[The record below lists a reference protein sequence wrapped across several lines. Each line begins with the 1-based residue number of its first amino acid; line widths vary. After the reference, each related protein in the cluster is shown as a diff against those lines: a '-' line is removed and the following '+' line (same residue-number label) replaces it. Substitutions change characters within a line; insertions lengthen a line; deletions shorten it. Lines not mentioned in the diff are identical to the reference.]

1 MLLIDTMDGITIRC
15 LQDIMNQSHQ
25 MFLGVAGNLVLPRL
39 TLNLKDYCV
48 VSVEYLSLFF

>member
-1 MLLIDTMDGITIRC
+1 MLLIDKMDGITIRC

-39 TLNLKDYCV
+39 TLNLKDFFTGF
-48 VSVEYLSLFF
+48 LFPRT